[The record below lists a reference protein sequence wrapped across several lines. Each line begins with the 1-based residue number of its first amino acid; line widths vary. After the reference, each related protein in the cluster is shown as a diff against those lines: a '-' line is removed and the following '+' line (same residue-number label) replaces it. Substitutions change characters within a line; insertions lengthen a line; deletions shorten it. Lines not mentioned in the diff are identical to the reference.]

1 MLADAYN
8 VTSGMIDAFVWV
20 LVYGSIAAIIYG
32 VVKGVKSARSTESL
46 SSEKE
51 TSTRTVSQSKRKRIT
66 KKLSKLEPPR
76 WPPLPGQEVPSGWY
90 EDPSGRGSHRY
101 FESGHTFSSARWT
114 ERIQGHLSGGEYDD
128 VIPDDYEIDG
138 VVHGFLSTLPK
149 PLPQGVK
156 RDAGFL
162 PDPLELNESRY
173 WDGSEWTTKVLKN
186 GLEIDELFDSEQIEE
201 SSDLV
206 TTKDTNENNL
216 DMRSNYAKELPLTE
230 RDFVNDLDKIIDH
243 YKNGLLSET
252 EFKAAKERIF
262 GNGSVNE

>member
-32 VVKGVKSARSTESL
+32 VVKGVKSAKNTGPPSL
-46 SSEKE
+46 NMEISGQ
-51 TSTRTVSQSKRKRIT
+51 TVSRSKKRRIT
-66 KKLSKLEPPR
+66 KLLSGLEPPR
-76 WPPLPGQEVPSGWY
+76 RPPLDGQVVLSGWY
-90 EDPSGRGSHRY
+90 KDPSGRGSLRY
-101 FESGHTFSSARWT
+101 YESSDDFSAGGWT
-114 ERIQGHLSGGEYDD
+114 ERVTSHLTGMEYAD
-128 VIPDDYEIDG
+128 VRPDDFEIDG
-138 VVHGFLSTLPK
+138 VVYEFSIPD
-149 PLPQGVK
+149 PVPQGLIC
-156 RDAGFL
+156 DAGFHS
-162 PDPLELNESRY
+162 DPLATYESRY

-186 GLEIDELFDSEQIEE
+186 GLEIDELFDLEQIKE
-201 SSDLV
+201 SSDWV

-216 DMRSNYAKELPLTE
+216 DMRSTYATELPLIE

-252 EFKAAKERIF
+252 EFKAAKERIL